1 MVTSLKFKDVKDSFR
16 LQLNE
21 DIRKIKRSP
30 NIFVFPYKTNI
41 YNNMTT

>member
-30 NIFVFPYKTNI
+30 NIFVFAYKTKN
-41 YNNMTT
+41 YDNMTT